1 MNYSNNKLF
10 YTSAIKLYGTSAK
23 GVNWHSKQTQ
33 TIRFKTILDLLP
45 KDISTCS
52 VVDAG
57 CGFGDLYNYMT
68 KKKKT
73 PSTYIG
79 LDFIDEMCTIAR
91 ENIGQEILLK
101 DICKDKLPTSDYYV
115 CSGAM
120 NTLSKFDTHLF
131 IQNCYSTCREGFV
144 FNILYGD
151 KNSETYNY
159 MNLEQI
165 QRIAQDLGVKEILLK
180 DDYLENDIT
189 VGFFKTKKE
198 DL

>member
-1 MNYSNNKLF
+1 M
-10 YTSAIKLYGTSAK
+10 I
-23 GVNWHSKQTQ
+23 
-33 TIRFKTILDLLP
+33 
-45 KDISTCS
+45 
-52 VVDAG
+52 
-57 CGFGDLYNYMT
+57 

-73 PSTYIG
+73 PSSYIG
-79 LDFIDEMCTIAR
+79 LDFLDEMCSIA
-91 ENIGQEILLK
+91 EQNTGKEILLK
-101 DICKDKLPTSDYYV
+101 DICKDKLPFADYYV

-131 IQNCYSTCREGFV
+131 IQNCYSTCSEGFI

-165 QRIAQDLGVKEILLK
+165 QRIAQDLDVKEVLLK

-189 VGFFKTKKE
+189 VGFFKRRRE